1 MKRIKSHLKVRN
13 FPNSLSLFRLILV
26 FPVIYLLDSNNIRFI
41 FPLLIIG
48 AITDYL
54 DGYIANKYKLKTNFG
69 AVIDP
74 VADKIFTIIPLIWL
88 SSQNLIPFW
97 SIAIIIFREFIVSAF
112 RSTKKNG
119 LPASKQ
125 AKLKTSFILISLLLL
140 FSPIKTDVINNI
152 GLISYWIGFIF
163 TITTCLGYLRL
174 K

>member
-1 MKRIKSHLKVRN
+1 MKRIKSHLKLKN
-13 FPNSLSLFRLILV
+13 LPNALTLVRLILV
-26 FPVIYLLDSNNIRFI
+26 FPIIYFLDSNNIRFI

-54 DGYIANKYKLKTNFG
+54 DGYIAKKYKLKTNFG

-97 SIAIIIFREFIVSAF
+97 SISIIVFREFVVSAF

-125 AKLKTSFILISLLLL
+125 AKLKTSFILISLILL
-140 FSPIKTDVINNI
+140 FSPIKNEVINNI
-152 GLISYWIGFIF
+152 GLISYWIGFFF